1 MNPGADEDDFLVGE
15 LEGSFPLA
23 PAAVA
28 PAAGTVATA
37 AAVRGRILGA
47 PLGRR
52 SLGKGE
58 QVVQAVF
65 PLLRN
70 ALAGGESDEV
80 HTPVLQ
86 GVAGELAVVVDA
98 TIATIFF
105 FYCAHEKFY
114 NRPTFLGF
122 CLAAPGT
129 PWRGSRASCPSW

>member
-23 PAAVA
+23 PAA
-28 PAAGTVATA
+28 AAGTVATA

-58 QVVQAVF
+58 QIVQAVP
-65 PLLRN
+65 PLLGN
-70 ALAGGESDEV
+70 ALAGGEGDEV

-98 TIATIFF
+98 AISKIVL
-105 FYCAHEKFY
+105 
-114 NRPTFLGF
+114 N
-122 CLAAPGT
+122 
-129 PWRGSRASCPSW
+129 S